1 MDYRYRKHS
10 EKQKTEQQEEAWS
23 SQLRKAKIK
32 ALKIL
37 ERMDRTEAQLREKL
51 LQTEF
56 SPELVEEAVAY
67 VRSFGYID
75 DERYVRNYIEY
86 RSSQKSRRQLEQ
98 ELQFRKGVSPELIQ
112 KVYEELEPADEKIII
127 RRFLE
132 KKKFA
137 GTATE
142 EKVRQRLLAGLLRKG
157 FRMGDI
163 LSVMKEDRWDQAAD
177 L

>member
-1 MDYRYRKHS
+1 M
-10 EKQKTEQQEEAWS
+10 EPQQEETWS
-23 SQLRKAKIK
+23 LQLRKAKIK

-51 LQTEF
+51 LQAEF
-56 SPELVEEAVAY
+56 SPELVEEAIAY
-67 VRSFGYID
+67 VKSFGYID

-86 RSSQKSRRQLEQ
+86 RSTQKSRRQLEQ

-112 KVYEELEPADEKIII
+112 KVYEELEPVDEKIII

-137 GTATE
+137 GAATE
-142 EKVRQRLLAGLLRKG
+142 EKVRRRLLAGLLRKG
-157 FRMGDI
+157 FQMGDV
-163 LSVMKEDRWDQAAD
+163 LSVMREDGWDED
-177 L
+177 TDW

>member
-1 MDYRYRKHS
+1 
-10 EKQKTEQQEEAWS
+10 
-23 SQLRKAKIK
+23 
-32 ALKIL
+32 
-37 ERMDRTEAQLREKL
+37 MDRTEAQLREKL
-51 LQTEF
+51 LQAEF

-67 VRSFGYID
+67 VKSFGYID

-142 EKVRQRLLAGLLRKG
+142 EKVRLERLCLCRQT
-157 FRMGDI
+157 FYC
-163 LSVMKEDRWDQAAD
+163 
-177 L
+177 